1 MILRRWDPGIG
12 KEECSGR
19 DKGYVDNNGEWHRRS
34 SPDLVVMG
42 EGNLGI
48 LRKYMIM
55 SDLGQISI
63 IINTKSHISDGI
75 GSDLKVLIWIL
86 LLVSLMGSCVL
97 VAAKGLWFCL
107 FVLWLLLFFNFW
119 NKNGALCCWRYVNIE
134 VVSDVVGYSMK
145 GLMHETGGEPK
156 DIGSYICFELGL
168 LVHGHRWDN
177 DNTFYLYYFVVV
189 SWYLSRLLTSVCIV
203 VSWLV
208 GNKWVFACCY
218 FCCDMVS
225 SRSDSRG
232 DTWVWRYLVFAWWS
246 GLRVR
251 AYFGPWIS
259 GIDFRMHINVW
270 SAYVLGV
277 MVLLEKWQQFEELI
291 IGSHVEYVMW
301 YWVVELKKIHLIGLV
316 LFYWQHGFSLVTF
329 GENSGFHYTHFRQLK
344 RVF

>member
-19 DKGYVDNNGEWHRRS
+19 DKGYVDNNGEWYRRS

-48 LRKYMIM
+48 LRKDRIM

-63 IINTKSHISDGI
+63 IINTKSQISD
-75 GSDLKVLIWIL
+75 
-86 LLVSLMGSCVL
+86 
-97 VAAKGLWFCL
+97 
-107 FVLWLLLFFNFW
+107 
-119 NKNGALCCWRYVNIE
+119 
-134 VVSDVVGYSMK
+134 GYSMK

-168 LVHGHRWDN
+168 LVHGHRWDK

-218 FCCDMVS
+218 FCCDMFS

-232 DTWVWRYLVFAWWS
+232 DIWVWRYLVFAWWS

-301 YWVVELKKIHLIGLV
+301 YWVVEIKKIHLIGLV

-329 GENSGFHYTHFRQLK
+329 GENSGFHYTHFRHLK